1 MADYKPI
8 DLSQYPPLFR
18 QFATYKTVIQGRSP
32 LTVEDYLSDLDLC
45 FRIYRKLH
53 DCKDMPLEEITLDT
67 VDADFLSSI
76 TRTDI
81 FEIFN
86 YLINERAN
94 GICARK
100 RKLAALRAF
109 YKYLTVTEHLMDNN
123 PVRDIEAPKPPLKLP
138 KYLTFDECLLLLS
151 AIVNDEESTT
161 RPRDLAMVTLF
172 LNCGMRLS
180 ELCGISLRDIDTDLT
195 QLRVTGKGSKERVIY
210 LNEACRSALSAY
222 LPMRAAMAD
231 RIAPADKDALFLS
244 TRVNRRIS
252 QKTVQHIVKKYLEQ
266 AGLAHKKLST
276 HKLRHTAATLM
287 YQSGK
292 VDIRVLKDI
301 LGHEQLTTTQIYTH
315 VSDEGMRHAMEQNP
329 LAGIKQKPTGQSK
342 GEDNG

>member
-1 MADYKPI
+1 MMADYKPI
-8 DLSQYPPLFR
+8 DLSVYPPLFR
-18 QFATYKTVIQGRSP
+18 AFATYKTVIQGRSP

-45 FRIYRKLH
+45 FRIYRHLH
-53 DCKDMPLEEITLDT
+53 DQKGVPIEEISLDA
-67 VDADFLSSI
+67 VDAAFFAGV

-81 FEIFN
+81 FEVFN
-86 YLINERAN
+86 YLINERQN

-109 YKYLTVTEHLMDNN
+109 YKYLTVTEHLFEND
-123 PVRDIEAPKPPLKLP
+123 PVRDIEAPKPPLKFP

-151 AIVNDEESTT
+151 AIANDEASAT

-180 ELCGISLRDIDTDLT
+180 ELCGISLRDIDADLT

-210 LNEACRSALSAY
+210 LNGACKNALADY

-231 RIAPADKDALFLS
+231 RIAPEDKDALFLS
-244 TRVNRRIS
+244 TRQNRRIS
-252 QKTVQHIVKKYLEQ
+252 QKTVQYIVKKYLDM
-266 AGLAHKKLST
+266 AGLSHKKLST

-315 VSDEGMRHAMEQNP
+315 VSDEGMKHAMEQNP
-329 LAGIKQKPTGQSK
+329 LAGIKQKTISDK
-342 GEDNG
+342 GENDG